1 MFDQALPRHNVQ
13 LSRPTI
19 EREDDRIA
27 IIFKSEIEPSV
38 AELVRLS
45 VADNTRIAYRS
56 DLDHF
61 MRWGGAIPATAE
73 MVAEYLAEFSETLT
87 VATNQRR
94 IAAISVAHD
103 AGGFPNPCKSI
114 LVRST
119 MNGIKRLRGVAQKQA
134 KPMLKED
141 LVAVLDAMGDS
152 VKDARDR
159 ALLLIGFAGA
169 FRRSELVGLDHADIE
184 HVRQGVIL
192 HLRKSKTDQLGQGRK
207 IGIPFARGRH
217 CPVAAIDAWL
227 ERSGIVKGAV
237 FRNVNRHGQIASTRL
252 SGEGVALVVRERLKA
267 AGLDPAGFSG
277 HSLRAG
283 FCSSAAAQVGVSS
296 LKIRA
301 QTGHSSDAMLARY
314 IRDAELFM
322 GNAAGAL
329 L

>member
-1 MFDQALPRHNVQ
+1 MFDPNQTRINVQ
-13 LSRPTI
+13 LQVLTSAP
-19 EREDDRIA
+19 EDSQNA
-27 IIFKSEIEPSV
+27 INCNFVIEPRV
-38 AELVRLS
+38 AELIRLS
-45 VADNTRIAYRS
+45 IADSTRIAYRS

-61 MRWGGAIPATAE
+61 MRWGGSIPATAE
-73 MVAEYLAEFSETLT
+73 MVAAYLAAFSETLA

-94 IAAISVAHD
+94 LAAISVAHD

-134 KPMLKED
+134 KALCKGD
-141 LVAVLDAMGDS
+141 LIAVLDTVGDTI
-152 VKDARDR
+152 KDARDR

-169 FRRSELVGLDHADIE
+169 FRRSELVGLDHGDVE
-184 HVRQGVIL
+184 RVRQGIIL
-192 HLRKSKTDQLGQGRK
+192 HLRKSKTDQLGHGRK

-227 ERSGIVKGAV
+227 ERSGIAGGAV
-237 FRNVNRHGQIASTRL
+237 FRNVNRHGQIATTRL
-252 SGEGVALVVRERLKA
+252 SGEGVALVLRERLKA
-267 AGLDPAGFSG
+267 GGIDATGFSG

-283 FCSSAAAQVGVSS
+283 FATSASQAGVPSQ
-296 LKIRA
+296 KIRQ
-301 QTGHSSDAMLARY
+301 QTGHSSDSMLQRY
-314 IRDAELFM
+314 VRDGEIFV

>member
-13 LSRPTI
+13 LSRPII
-19 EREDDRIA
+19 EPENDRNA
-27 IIFKSEIEPSV
+27 INCISEIEPRV
-38 AELVRLS
+38 AELIRLS
-45 VADNTRIAYRS
+45 VADSTRIAYRS

-61 MRWGGAIPATAE
+61 MRWGGTLPATAE
-73 MVAEYLAEFSETLT
+73 MVAQYLAAFADELA

-119 MNGIKRLRGVAQKQA
+119 MNGIKRLRGVAQKEA
-134 KPMLKED
+134 NPLLKED
-141 LVAVLDAMGDS
+141 LVAVLDVMGDTI
-152 VKDARDR
+152 KDARDR

-192 HLRKSKTDQLGQGRK
+192 HLRKSKTDQFGQGRK

-217 CPVAAIDAWL
+217 CPVAAIGAWL
-227 ERSGIVKGAV
+227 ERSGIIEGAV
-237 FRNVNRHGQIASTRL
+237 FRNINRHGQIASSRL
-252 SGEGVALVVRERLKA
+252 SGEGVAIVVRERLKA
-267 AGLDPAGFSG
+267 AGIDATGFSG

-283 FCSSAAAQVGVSS
+283 FCTSAAQAGVSAF
-296 LKIRA
+296 KIRA
-301 QTGHSSDAMLARY
+301 QSGHASDGMLQRY
-314 IRDAELFM
+314 VRDGEIFV
-322 GNAAGAL
+322 GNGAGAIL
-329 L
+329 